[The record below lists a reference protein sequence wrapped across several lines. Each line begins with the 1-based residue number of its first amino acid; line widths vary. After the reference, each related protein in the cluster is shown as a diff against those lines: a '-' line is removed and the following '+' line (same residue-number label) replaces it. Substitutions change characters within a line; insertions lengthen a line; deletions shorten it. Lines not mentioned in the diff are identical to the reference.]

1 MRSTQPVRDA
11 PAACWFGS
19 LKRKENMMFKSMKIP
34 RKLGLSFLA
43 ICMSAA
49 VVMIVFFMNITM
61 IDTTTEGNNLSQ
73 SIHAKSITLETALL
87 RQNSQLRGYL
97 VTADESYLKS
107 YYEGRDEYDET
118 SLELEKLLPNAK
130 EREQL
135 LRSRTETLA
144 WRKNWGDRLIKQ
156 VRAGQ
161 RDAAEEEVRNAGKA
175 VLVSAAVLPLR
186 GIRDTEVALIEQ
198 NSARQEVAIAT
209 ARNTLIVG
217 AIALIGISIML
228 AMLLSR
234 AIARPVA
241 ELTGTMGELAAGR
254 NDIAVPDAERRDE
267 LGDMARAVLVFRD
280 AAIAKQAA
288 EAEAGRAEA
297 VQRMVVETV
306 STHLSEL
313 ASGNL
318 TSEIDREFPSGYATV
333 KTNFNGAITSLRAL
347 ITSVTDATATIHTG
361 SNEIAQASEDLA
373 RRTEANAA
381 SLEETSAA
389 VTQMDQRLK
398 ATAAAATQTV
408 DRANGAIATVSKGR
422 EVAEDAVRAMNRVSE
437 SAKGIDSVIEGL
449 DKIAF
454 QTRVLAMNA
463 AVEAGRAGE
472 AGRGFAV
479 VADLVSAL
487 AMRAEEEAGHA
498 REQLTATQT
507 DIGDAVTMVQKVDTA
522 LANIS
527 GDVGEVHALL
537 GRIAED
543 NQAQSS
549 TIGEVSKT
557 IGTMDHATQQNAAM
571 VEQTSAA
578 ARNLVSQITELAGQ
592 ANRFNVGHAVKYIAA
607 PAHGGRFTEPLRPLP
622 ARAAV
627 VRPAASP
634 GEWEAF

>member
-1 MRSTQPVRDA
+1 
-11 PAACWFGS
+11 
-19 LKRKENMMFKSMKIP
+19 MFKSMKIP

-43 ICMSAA
+43 ICASAA

-61 IDTTTEGNNLSQ
+61 ISTTTDRNNLSQ
-73 SIHAKSITLETALL
+73 SIHAKSIALETALL

-97 VTADESYLKS
+97 VTADDSYLKS
-107 YYEGRDEYDET
+107 YYEGRDEYDQT
-118 SLELEKLLPNAK
+118 SAEL
-130 EREQL
+130 EQL
-135 LRSRTETLA
+135 LPGSKEHALLLQSRRETLA
-144 WRKNWGDRLIKQ
+144 WRKDWGDRLIARVK
-156 VRAGQ
+156 AGQ
-161 RDAAEEEVRNAGKA
+161 RDAAAEEVRKAGKA

-186 GIRDTEVALIEQ
+186 DIRDGESGRIEQ
-198 NSARQEVAIAT
+198 NSARQEGAISS

-217 AIALIGISIML
+217 AIVLIGIGITL

-234 AIARPVA
+234 SIARPVA
-241 ELTGTMGELAAGR
+241 ELTRTMANLAAGR
-254 NDIAVPDAERRDE
+254 NDIAVPDTERHDE

-280 AAIAKQAA
+280 AAVAKHAA
-288 EAEAGRAEA
+288 EAETARAEA
-297 VQRMVVETV
+297 TQRMVVETI
-306 STHLSEL
+306 STHLSQL
-313 ASGNL
+313 ADGNL
-318 TSEIDREFPSGYATV
+318 TSEIDSEFPGRYATV
-333 KTNFNGAITSLRAL
+333 KTNFNAAIASLRAL
-347 ITSVTDATATIHTG
+347 ITSVTEGTTTIHTG
-361 SNEIAQASEDLA
+361 SNEIARASEDLA

-381 SLEETSAA
+381 SLEETAAA

-398 ATAAAATQTV
+398 ATATAASQTV
-408 DRANGAIATVSKGR
+408 NRANDAITTVSKGR
-422 EVAEDAVRAMNRVSE
+422 EVAEDAVQAMSRVSE

-507 DIGDAVTMVQKVDTA
+507 DIGDAVTMVQNVDTA

-549 TIGEVSKT
+549 TIGEVSKA

-578 ARNLVSQITELAGQ
+578 ARNLASEVSKLAEQ
-592 ANRFNVGHAVKYIAA
+592 ANQFNVGHVGKRGTVAAGGSPLARPVRSLA
-607 PAHGGRFTEPLRPLP
+607 PASLDE
-622 ARAAV
+622 
-627 VRPAASP
+627 
-634 GEWEAF
+634 EWQSF

>member
-1 MRSTQPVRDA
+1 
-11 PAACWFGS
+11 
-19 LKRKENMMFKSMKIP
+19 MFKAMKIP
-34 RKLGLSFLA
+34 RKLGLSFLTICATAA
-43 ICMSAA
+43 I
-49 VVMIVFFMNITM
+49 VMLVFYSSISSIRGST
-61 IDTTTEGNNLSQ
+61 DANNLSQ
-73 SIHAKSITLETALL
+73 SIHAKTQALETALL
-87 RQNSQLRGYL
+87 RQNSQMRGFL
-97 VTADESYLKS
+97 VTADETYLKS
-107 YYEGRDEYDET
+107 YNEGRDDYDKT
-118 SLELEKLLPNAK
+118 SAELEALLKDPKLEAALVK
-130 EREQL
+130 SRE
-135 LRSRTETLA
+135 ETLK
-144 WRKNWGDRLIKQ
+144 WRKDWSDRLIAK
-156 VRAGQ
+156 VKAGQ
-161 RDAAEEEVRNAGKA
+161 RDAAEAEVRAAGKA
-175 VLVSAAVLPLR
+175 VLTSAAVLPLR
-186 GIRDTEVALIEQ
+186 EIKDAQTALIEQ
-198 NSARQEVAIAT
+198 NGARQESAIGT
-209 ARNTLIVG
+209 ALFVLGIG
-217 AIALIGISIML
+217 AIALLGIAVTL

-234 AIARPVA
+234 LIARPVSQ
-241 ELTGTMGELAAGR
+241 LTRTMGELAAGKS
-254 NDIAVPDAERRDE
+254 DIMVPDAERRDE

-306 STHLSEL
+306 SAHLSEL
-313 ASGNL
+313 ADGNL
-318 TSEIDREFPSGYATV
+318 TSEIDREFPGSYATV
-333 KTNFNGAITSLRAL
+333 KTNFNAAITSLRAL
-347 ITSVTDATATIHTG
+347 ITSVTEATATIHTG

-398 ATAAAATQTV
+398 ATATAATQTV
-408 DRANGAIATVSKGR
+408 DRANGAIATVSNGR
-422 EVAEDAVRAMNRVSE
+422 EVAEDAVQAMNRVSE

-498 REQLTATQT
+498 REQLTATQAE
-507 DIGDAVTMVQKVDTA
+507 IVDAVTMVQKVDTA

-549 TIGEVSKT
+549 TIGEVSKA

-578 ARNLVSQITELAGQ
+578 ARNLVSEITDLASQ
-592 ANRFNVGHAVKYIAA
+592 ANRFTVGHAAKRKTASA
-607 PAHGGRFTEPLRPLP
+607 SSDRFGGPVRPLP
-622 ARAAV
+622 PAAV
-627 VRPAASP
+627 PALTRPAASS
-634 GEWEAF
+634 GEWQTF

>member
-1 MRSTQPVRDA
+1 
-11 PAACWFGS
+11 
-19 LKRKENMMFKSMKIP
+19 MFKSMKIP

-43 ICMSAA
+43 ICASAA
-49 VVMIVFFMNITM
+49 VVMIVFFLNITM
-61 IDTTTEGNNLSQ
+61 ISTTTDGNNLSQ
-73 SIHAKSITLETALL
+73 SIHARSIALETAIL

-97 VTADESYLKS
+97 VTADKSYLKS
-107 YYEGRDEYDET
+107 YYEGRDEYDKT
-118 SLELEKLLPNAK
+118 SVELENLLPRPR
-130 EREQL
+130 ERDL
-135 LRSRTETLA
+135 LLQSRTETLA
-144 WRKNWGDRLIKQ
+144 WRKNWGDRLIERVK
-156 VRAGQ
+156 AGQ
-161 RDAAEEEVRNAGKA
+161 REAAEEEVRNAGKA

-186 GIRDTEVALIEQ
+186 DIRDAEVALIEQ
-198 NSARQEVAIAT
+198 NSARQEGAIAT
-209 ARNTLIVG
+209 ARVTLIVG
-217 AIALIGISIML
+217 AIGLIGIAITL

-234 AIARPVA
+234 SIARPVA
-241 ELTGTMGELAAGR
+241 ELTRTMGELAAGR

-267 LGDMARAVLVFRD
+267 LGDMARAVIVFRD

-288 EAEAGRAEA
+288 EAETARSDAA
-297 VQRMVVETV
+297 QRMVVEAV

-313 ASGNL
+313 ADGNL
-318 TSEIDREFPSGYATV
+318 TAEIEREFPGSYATV
-333 KTNFNGAITSLRAL
+333 KTNFNAAITSLRTL
-347 ITSVTDATATIHTG
+347 IASVTEATATIHTG
-361 SNEIAQASEDLA
+361 SNEIADASEDLA

-389 VTQMDQRLK
+389 VAQMDERLK
-398 ATAAAATQTV
+398 ATATAATQTV
-408 DRANGAIATVSKGR
+408 DRANGAIETVSKGR
-422 EVAEDAVRAMNRVSE
+422 DVAEGAVQAMNRVSE

-487 AMRAEEEAGHA
+487 AMRAEEQAGQA

-507 DIGDAVTMVQKVDTA
+507 DIVDAVTMVQKVDAA

-543 NQAQSS
+543 NRAQSS
-549 TIGEVSKT
+549 TIGEVST
-557 IGTMDHATQQNAAM
+557 AIGTMDHATQQNAAM

-578 ARNLVSQITELAGQ
+578 ARNLASEVTGLAEQ
-592 ANRFNVGHAVKYIAA
+592 AKRFNVGHVAKRMAA
-607 PAHGGRFTEPLRPLP
+607 PAHGDRFAGPVRSLP
-622 ARAAV
+622 PAAIPAL

-634 GEWEAF
+634 DEWQPF

>member
-1 MRSTQPVRDA
+1 
-11 PAACWFGS
+11 
-19 LKRKENMMFKSMKIP
+19 MFKSMKIP

-43 ICMSAA
+43 ICASAA
-49 VVMIVFFMNITM
+49 VVMFVFFMNITM
-61 IDTTTEGNNLSQ
+61 ISTTTDGNNLSQ
-73 SIHAKSITLETALL
+73 SIHARSIALETALL
-87 RQNSQLRGYL
+87 RQNSQLRGFL
-97 VTADESYLKS
+97 VTGDESYLKS
-107 YYEGRDEYDET
+107 YYEGRDEYDKT
-118 SLELEKLLPNAK
+118 SVELEKLLPNPK

-135 LRSRTETLA
+135 LQSRSETLA
-144 WRKNWGDRLIKQ
+144 WRKDWGDRLITRVK
-156 VRAGQ
+156 AGQ
-161 RDAAEEEVRNAGKA
+161 REAAEEEVRKAGKA
-175 VLVSAAVLPLR
+175 VLTSAAVLPLR
-186 GIRDTEVALIEQ
+186 DIRDTQVALIEE
-198 NSARQEVAIAT
+198 NSARQEGAIAS
-209 ARNTLIVG
+209 ARFTLIVG
-217 AIALIGISIML
+217 AIALIGIAVTL

-234 AIARPVA
+234 SIARPVA
-241 ELTGTMGELAAGR
+241 QLTRTMGELAAGR
-254 NDIAVPDAERRDE
+254 SDIAVPDAERRDE

-288 EAEAGRAEA
+288 EDEAGRADA
-297 VQRMVVETV
+297 TQRMVVETV
-306 STHLSEL
+306 SAHLSQL
-313 ASGNL
+313 ADGNL
-318 TSEIDREFPSGYATV
+318 TSEIDREFPGSYATV
-333 KTNFNGAITSLRAL
+333 KTNFNAAITSLRAL
-347 ITSVTDATATIHTG
+347 IASVTEATATIHTG

-408 DRANGAIATVSKGR
+408 DRANGAIATVSNGR
-422 EVAEDAVRAMNRVSE
+422 EVAEDAVQAMNRVSE

-498 REQLTATQT
+498 REQLMATQA

-527 GDVGEVHALL
+527 GDVGEVHELL

-543 NQAQSS
+543 NRAQSS
-549 TIGEVSKT
+549 TIGEVSKA

-578 ARNLVSQITELAGQ
+578 ARNLVSEITDLARQ
-592 ANRFNVGHAVKYIAA
+592 ANRFNVGHAAKHTTA
-607 PAHGGRFTEPLRPLP
+607 PAHHDRFAGPVRPLP
-622 ARAAV
+622 AAAV
-627 VRPAASP
+627 PALIRPAASS
-634 GEWEAF
+634 GEWQTF